1 MRTIAAL
8 STIFAFLGGLG
19 LFLYGVHMTSEA
31 LQKFSA
37 KRLKQIL
44 QSLTKKK
51 VYAVLSGIIMTIA
64 FQSSA
69 ATTVLVVEFVNA
81 GLINLGQA
89 LGVVLGSA
97 LGTSIIIQLIA
108 FKFLII
114 ALGAIFAGFTLY
126 ILGKKQWK
134 HLGQSLIGFGLIF
147 VGIAYMSD
155 ASAPLRDI
163 PAVNSFLE
171 HLGSAPFM
179 AILVGLVL
187 TAALQSSTAVFAIMM
202 SMASQQ
208 LLDLSA
214 IIPLVLGSHIGGT
227 VTTLLSSLTAE
238 RMDAKRTAVANT
250 GYKVVATLLLFPF
263 MEQFQTLVQW
273 STSDLTRQVANA
285 HLFSAL
291 FMVIIFF
298 PFNNWLA
305 KGLKVLI
312 PDRAGSKA
320 PFKFRFI
327 EEAAKEVP
335 AIALKQAWEE
345 TYALASL
352 IEEQMLQ
359 KIGKVFA
366 EDQTSAFEEVMAAEE
381 QVDWY
386 YRHIMRFLSRLSQKG
401 LTEEQEEESINM
413 QFILKELERIGDTFV
428 GMVQFLEKMEGQN
441 LKLTGAEWKSLEEL
455 YDNVAAHYKAMGQ
468 SLRTGDMQRAE
479 EIIQE
484 RPEVIRLQRS
494 LQFETLAQAGTSQA
508 ELSGGSDE
516 EKLRYAVLDML
527 DRIYSIEDN
536 IVNISQVVLGIV

>member
-108 FKFLII
+108 FKFLVI

-155 ASAPLRDI
+155 AAAPLRNI

-208 LLDLSA
+208 LIDLSA

-238 RMDAKRTAVANT
+238 RMDAKRTAIANT

-359 KIGKVFA
+359 KIAKVFA
-366 EDQTSAFEEVMAAEE
+366 EDQTSAFEEVMATEE

-441 LKLTGAEWKSLEEL
+441 LKLTRAEWDSLEEL
-455 YDNVAAHYKAMGQ
+455 YDNVAAHYTAMGQ
-468 SLRTGDMQRAE
+468 SLRTGDMQSAE

>member
-126 ILGKKQWK
+126 IFGKKQWK

-171 HLGSAPFM
+171 HLGSAPVM

-250 GYKVVATLLLFPF
+250 GYKVAAMLLLFPF

>member
-19 LFLYGVHMTSEA
+19 LFLYGVHTTSEA

-37 KRLKQIL
+37 RRLKQIL

-108 FKFLII
+108 FKFLVI

-126 ILGKKQWK
+126 IFGKKQWK

-171 HLGSAPFM
+171 HLGSAPVM

-238 RMDAKRTAVANT
+238 RMDAKRTAIANT
-250 GYKVVATLLLFPF
+250 GYKVAAMLLLFPF

-273 STSDLTRQVANA
+273 STPDLTRQVANA

-291 FMVIIFF
+291 FMVIVFF
-298 PFNNWLA
+298 PFNNRLA

-359 KIGKVFA
+359 KIAKVFA
-366 EDQTSAFEEVMAAEE
+366 EDQASAFEEVMATEE

-386 YRHIMRFLSRLSQKG
+386 YRHIMRFLSSLSQKG

-455 YDNVAAHYKAMGQ
+455 YDNVAAHYTAMGQ

-494 LQFETLAQAGTSQA
+494 LQFETLAQAGTFQA